1 MVSGRHYRIVRCV
14 GATLL
19 MTAAFAGQPAAGQ
32 ETPPPSTR
40 EFIVKFKPGS
50 AGDRA
55 AAEAMQDP
63 SRQPAAFAGLSESL
77 GGETGIPVHI
87 AAVTSGRELVMAVD
101 SAAVTSAVL
110 AGLTERPGVVRAIPL
125 DTGPSPQ
132 AIPRDPVIA
141 VEFTA
146 DSPIGR
152 RLAAGRPEPLAED
165 PAFREL
171 QDDIARIAGVPLA
184 PLPNAVAFTLDVGRL
199 TTELGDRLKQRAD
212 VEYVQPNALVQPL
225 PQ

>member
-1 MVSGRHYRIVRCV
+1 
-14 GATLL
+14 
-19 MTAAFAGQPAAGQ
+19 MTAALVGRPAAGQ
-32 ETPPPSTR
+32 EAPPPSTR

-63 SRQPAAFAGLSESL
+63 SRQPGAFAGLSESL
-77 GGETGIPVHI
+77 GRDTGIPVHI
-87 AAVTSGRELVMAVD
+87 SAVTSGREIVMAVD
-101 SAAVTSAVL
+101 AAAVTSTVVA
-110 AGLTERPGVVRAIPL
+110 ALTERPDVVRAIPL
-125 DTGPSPQ
+125 DMDGTPH
-132 AIPRDPVIA
+132 AILRDPVIA

-152 RLAAGRPEPLAED
+152 RLASGRPEPLSED

-171 QDDIARIAGVPLA
+171 QDGIARIAGVPPA
-184 PLPNAVAFTLDVGRL
+184 PLPNAAAFTLDVGRL
-199 TTELGDRLKQRAD
+199 TTELGDRLKQRTD
-212 VEYVQPNALVQPL
+212 VEYVQPNTLVQPL

>member
-1 MVSGRHYRIVRCV
+1 MTFSGRRI
-14 GATLL
+14 GAALL
-19 MTAAFAGQPAAGQ
+19 LAAALAGQPAAGQ
-32 ETPPPSTR
+32 EAPPATTR

-55 AAEAMQDP
+55 AAEAMQDQ
-63 SRQPAAFAGLSESL
+63 SRQPAAFAGLSGSL
-77 GGETGIPVHI
+77 VRETGIPVHI
-87 AAVTSGRELVMAVD
+87 AAVTSGRELVMSVD
-101 SAAVTSAVL
+101 AAAVTSAAV
-110 AGLTERPGVVRAIPL
+110 AGLTERPDVVRAIPL
-125 DTGPSPQ
+125 DTDGPQ

-152 RLAAGRPEPLAED
+152 RLAAGRPEPLTAD
-165 PAFREL
+165 RAFRDL
-171 QDDIARIAGVPLA
+171 QDDIARIAGVPLT

-199 TTELGDRLKQRAD
+199 TSELAERLKQRTD